1 VIALAREDQRARATL
16 REAWKLGTDVVVPAV
31 VVAET
36 VRADAAHNTPVTR
49 VLNMVDKVVPLSEQ
63 TARLAGMLLA
73 RAKSA
78 ATIDALIVAEAVQQG
93 GGVILTG
100 DATDLEALASGHPS
114 VSVQA
119 L

>member
-1 VIALAREDQRARATL
+1 MF
-16 REAWKLGTDVVVPAV
+16 
-31 VVAET
+31 AET
-36 VRADAAHNTPVTR
+36 VRADAAHNTPVNR
-49 VLNMVDKVVPLSEQ
+49 LLKAVDNVAPLTEQ

-78 ATIDALIVAEAVQQG
+78 ATIDALVVAEAVQQG

-100 DATDLEALASGHPS
+100 DAADLEKLASSHPS
-114 VSVQA
+114 VVVQA

>member
-1 VIALAREDQRARATL
+1 MGAGDERARAAL
-16 REAWKLGTDVVVPAV
+16 RKAWRLGADVIVPAV

-36 VRADAAHNTPVTR
+36 VRADAAHDTPVNR
-49 VLNMVDKVVPLSEQ
+49 LLKAINKVAPSTEQ

-78 ATIDALIVAEAVQQG
+78 ATIDALVVAEAVQQG

-100 DATDLEALASGHPS
+100 DAADLDALASSHPS
-114 VSVQA
+114 VTVQS